1 MAEIPMAFNLALP
14 KPGAGAS
21 AVASMYA
28 ADRAQESS
36 LVRSAASYK
45 LGMEQIK
52 EDYFSAMLLS
62 RDKALERQRQDR
74 QTWLNER
81 QREMEREKG
90 IHEFTLKQ
98 FNEGLKTA
106 LNLNNDANVEHYKN
120 LIDYTVQSMSPYF
133 QRAFAPWLSQN
144 ATGSVEYKDYNFRKN
159 NPYPEMPEGLK
170 FEDDPYTYGN
180 TLFKQDEWHRRRANA
195 NTGKAIEPE
204 PSFIKLPPKVGEDPV
219 YIMKD
224 SGGRPYFMSSQD
236 MNINDMIKRH
246 GGKDADVNSFYK
258 NGGVIRGNTYNS
270 VNPASGRVEQ
280 HQLETRPFEEE
291 GKKFNVKVLPPAG
304 QTSFDERPSVNPFA
318 GYNSDTQ
325 DLINGVQVKFGPY
338 MQLTADELNEVVD
351 PTPSATM
358 LKEIRRML
366 DNGLE
371 FEEIAKRLSGKI
383 APDLNVRL
391 IEPKQFDKYTW
402 YNPADFLDPEH
413 IRGRAAAKDPNRFA
427 IDPKTGKASRPTY
440 AGYEYDV
447 GSMGM
452 DIARFWEGS
461 VYSQGPDFDIR
472 FFRGVLTPFQKHD
485 GSIVKYYYNNQDGA
499 DIVTSANG
507 IKLGTKEY
515 VTNYLLRGGA
525 F

>member
-21 AVASMYA
+21 AFASMYT

-36 LVRSAASYK
+36 LVRSALSYK
-45 LGMEQIK
+45 LGMEQVK

-62 RDKALERQRQDR
+62 KDKALERERQN
-74 QTWLNER
+74 QVTMLNER
-81 QREMEREKG
+81 QREMTRQRG
-90 IHEFTLKQ
+90 VHEFTLKQ
-98 FNEGLKTA
+98 FNDGLKTA

-120 LIDYTVQSMSPYF
+120 LIDFTVKSMSPYF

-159 NPYPEMPEGLK
+159 NPYPNMPADMK
-170 FEDDPYTYGN
+170 FADDPYTYGN
-180 TLFKQDEWHRRRANA
+180 IKFKQNEWDRRRAAN
-195 NTGKAIEPE
+195 NTGKPIEPA
-204 PSFIKLPPKVGEDPV
+204 PSFLSMIDTSTNERMYMMQDDHGN
-219 YIMKD
+219 
-224 SGGRPYFMSSQD
+224 PYFMNSQD
-236 MNINDMIKRH
+236 MNINDIIKRH
-246 GGKDADVNSFYK
+246 GGSDADVNSFHK
-258 NGGVIRGNTYNS
+258 NGGVIRGDTYQS
-270 VNPASGRVEQ
+270 YNPASGRIEQ
-280 HQLETRPFEEE
+280 HQLETRPLETE
-291 GKKFNVKVLPPAG
+291 GKKYNVNVLPPAG

-318 GYNSDTQ
+318 GYNDATQ
-325 DLINGVQVKFGPY
+325 KLLNGIQVKFGPY
-338 MQLTADELNEVVD
+338 MQLTAGELNAVVD

-366 DNGLE
+366 DNGLG
-371 FEEIAKRLSGKI
+371 FEEVGKRTSGKI

-413 IRGRAAAKDPNRFA
+413 IRGRAAAKDPRRFA
-427 IDPKTGKASRPTY
+427 IDRKTGEASRPTY

-447 GSMGM
+447 GSMGF
-452 DIARFWEGS
+452 DLARFWEGS

-472 FFRGVLTPFQKHD
+472 LFRGVLTPFQRAD
-485 GSIVKYYYNNQDGA
+485 GSVVRYYYNNQDGA